1 MHTVGRGFTVTVTSA
16 LSIQVFAFVYVYR
29 IVAEPADTPVT
40 SPLAEFT
47 VAVAV
52 FKLLHKPPAGEHES

>member
-1 MHTVGRGFTVTVTSA
+1 MLTSGVGFTVTVTAA
-16 LSIQVFAFVYVYR
+16 LSVQLFAFVYVYR

-52 FKLLHKPPAGEHES
+52 FKLFHEPPDGEPES